1 MTADID
7 ILKEGIECLIR
18 TGYYKSRDALLE
30 DAFRIMLEVKP
41 SIKQE
46 MAVELYK
53 SEKVSL
59 SRAAEIAGISIE
71 GFKSLLE
78 SRGIKRI
85 VHAPSPERLRK
96 EVDII
101 LKDGHLR
108 NQLSLKSQMA
118 CNVAR
123 QVSGAYK
130 TLQEQVNIEQTEWQL
145 LEFSP
150 TSATFSFERDFGFSQ
165 DTLSITTLAG
175 PEEV

>member
-1 MTADID
+1 MQLT
-7 ILKEGIECLIR
+7 K
-18 TGYYKSRDALLE
+18 T
-30 DAFRIMLEVKP
+30 
-41 SIKQE
+41 
-46 MAVELYK
+46 
-53 SEKVSL
+53 
-59 SRAAEIAGISIE
+59 
-71 GFKSLLE
+71 
-78 SRGIKRI
+78 
-85 VHAPSPERLRK
+85 
-96 EVDII
+96 II
-101 LKDGHLR
+101 LKLTSLDNDLAELLKAFSQGMNYASQIVFDIDKPIGSGQLQKLSYHYLR